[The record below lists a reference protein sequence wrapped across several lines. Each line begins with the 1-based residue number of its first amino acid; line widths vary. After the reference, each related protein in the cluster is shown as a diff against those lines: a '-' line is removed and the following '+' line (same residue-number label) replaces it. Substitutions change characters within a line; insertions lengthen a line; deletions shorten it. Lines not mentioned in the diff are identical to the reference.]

1 MRALEYLSV
10 GQRTVS
16 CCLSKAEPLKQ
27 ATKQSVHPEFALH
40 DISIMGDDLLKIL
53 KSHRQGFDM
62 LRRT

>member
-1 MRALEYLSV
+1 MPLRQHTV
-10 GQRTVS
+10 G

-27 ATKQSVHPEFALH
+27 ATKQIVHGKFALH
-40 DISIMGDDLLKIL
+40 DFSIMGIDLLKIP